1 MEKRRKWY
9 RKIIGCMFALNC
21 LALVWAGYRYLDTIV
36 PDELHLFVSKA
47 ENLDVS
53 LPIAGVFTGKNAEDI
68 SVNAAAMSKFSLN
81 EKIEI
86 SSSREGDYRAELKL
100 FGILPYKSMQVHVVE
115 SKRVMPS
122 GEVVGLYMEMEGILV
137 LGTGEVETDRGKLAP
152 AENIVKS
159 GDYILQV
166 GEKKVVT
173 ISEMIEALQQAGEGK
188 VRLRLR
194 RDDKEIPVR
203 VENVLAKDGVYKIG
217 VWVREDT
224 EGIGTLTYIDEDNR
238 FGALGHGITDAD
250 TGVLLEKKKGSLYD
264 AQVTDISRGEE
275 GNPGELSGI
284 VYLSPESLLGQID
297 SNSPYGI
304 FGKIKKTEQVYDY
317 RKSMEIGLKQDI
329 HTGPATILCQVDGS
343 VKEYTI
349 VIRKI
354 SINSTDNKG
363 MEIEVTD
370 PELIRLTGGIV
381 QGMSGAPIIQD
392 GKCIGAVTHV
402 FVRNPLLGYATFIE
416 RMLEN

>member
-1 MEKRRKWY
+1 MENRQKWY
-9 RKIIGCMFALNC
+9 RRIIGCMFILNC
-21 LALVWAGYRYLDTIV
+21 LAVVWVSYRYLDMVV
-36 PDELHLFVSKA
+36 PDEMHMFVSEAGK
-47 ENLDVS
+47 LDVS
-53 LPIAGVFTGKNAEDI
+53 LPIAGIFTGKNAEDI

-86 SSSREGDYRAELKL
+86 SASREGDYRAELKL
-100 FGILPYKSMQVHVVE
+100 FGIFPYKSMQVHVVE

-137 LGTGEVETDRGKLAP
+137 LGTGEVDTEHGKLAP
-152 AENIVKS
+152 AENIIKS

-166 GEKKVVT
+166 GTKKVGN
-173 ISEMIEALQQAGEGK
+173 ISEMIEALQQEGAGK
-188 VRLRLR
+188 VHLQIR
-194 RDDKEIPVR
+194 RDNQEMEVR
-203 VENVLAKDGVYKIG
+203 IENVLAKDGTYKIG

-250 TGVLLEKKKGSLYD
+250 TGVLLEKKKGNLYD
-264 AQVTDISRGEE
+264 AEVTDISRGEE
-275 GNPGELSGI
+275 GDPGELSGT
-284 VYLSPESLLGQID
+284 VYLSPDALLGQID

-304 FGKIKKTEQVYDY
+304 FGKIEKDKPAYDY
-317 RKSMEIGLKQDI
+317 RKSMEIGLKQEI
-329 HTGPATILCQVDGS
+329 HTGPATILCQVDGD
-343 VKEYTI
+343 VQEYTI
-349 VIRKI
+349 AIRKI
-354 SINSTDNKG
+354 AINSTDNKG

-381 QGMSGAPIIQD
+381 QGMSGAPILQD

-416 RMLEN
+416 RMLEK

>member
-9 RKIIGCMFALNC
+9 RRIIGCMFILNC
-21 LALVWAGYRYLDTIV
+21 LVLVWAGYRYLDTIV
-36 PDELHLFVSKA
+36 PDELHLFVSKS

-53 LPIAGVFTGKNAEDI
+53 LPIAGIFTGKNAEDI

-100 FGILPYKSMQVHVVE
+100 FGIFPYKSMQVHVVE

-122 GEVVGLYMEMEGILV
+122 GEVVGLYMEMKGILV
-137 LGTGEVETDRGKLAP
+137 LGTGEVETERGKLAP

-166 GEKKVVT
+166 EEKKVVT

-188 VRLRLR
+188 VRLQIR
-194 RDDKEIPVR
+194 RDDKEMPVR
-203 VENVLAKDGVYKIG
+203 VENVLAEDGMYKIG

-264 AQVTDISRGEE
+264 AQVTDITRGEE

-284 VYLSPESLLGQID
+284 VYLSPESLVGQID

-304 FGKIKKTEQVYDY
+304 FGKIEKSVYDY
-317 RKSMEIGLKQDI
+317 SKSVEIGLKQEV
-329 HTGPATILCQVDGS
+329 HTGAATILCQVDGS
-343 VKEYTI
+343 VREYEI
-349 VIRKI
+349 AIRKI

-381 QGMSGAPIIQD
+381 QGMSGAPILQD

-416 RMLEN
+416 RMLEK

>member
-9 RKIIGCMFALNC
+9 RRIIGCMFILNC
-21 LALVWAGYRYLDTIV
+21 LVLVWAGYRYLDTIV
-36 PDELHLFVSKA
+36 PDELHLFVSKS

-53 LPIAGVFTGKNAEDI
+53 LPIAGIFTGKNAEDI

-86 SSSREGDYRAELKL
+86 SASREGDYRAELKL
-100 FGILPYKSMQVHVVE
+100 FGIFPYKSMQVHVVE

-137 LGTGEVETDRGKLAP
+137 LGTGEVETERGKLAP

-166 GEKKVVT
+166 EEKKVVT
-173 ISEMIEALQQAGEGK
+173 ISEMVEALQQAGAGK
-188 VRLRLR
+188 VQLQIR
-194 RDDKEIPVR
+194 RDDKEMPVR
-203 VENVLAKDGVYKIG
+203 VENVLAKDGMYKIG

-264 AQVTDISRGEE
+264 AQVTDITRGEE

-284 VYLSPESLLGQID
+284 VYLSPESLVGQID

-304 FGKIKKTEQVYDY
+304 FGKIEKSVYDY
-317 RKSMEIGLKQDI
+317 SKSMEIGLKQEI
-329 HTGPATILCQVDGS
+329 HTGAATILCQVDGS
-343 VKEYTI
+343 VREYEI
-349 VIRKI
+349 AIRKI

-381 QGMSGAPIIQD
+381 QGMSGAPILQD

-416 RMLEN
+416 RMLEK

>member
-1 MEKRRKWY
+1 MDKRRKWY
-9 RKIIGCMFALNC
+9 RKIIGCMFILNC
-21 LALVWAGYRYLDTIV
+21 LVLVWAGYRYLDTVV
-36 PDELHLFVSKA
+36 PDEMHLFVSKA
-47 ENLDVS
+47 ENLDIS
-53 LPIAGVFTGKNAEDI
+53 LPIAGMFTGTNAEDI

-100 FGILPYKSMQVHVVE
+100 FGIFPYKSMQVHVVE

-137 LGTGEVETDRGKLAP
+137 LGTGEVETERGKLAP
-152 AENIVKS
+152 AENIVKT
-159 GDYILQV
+159 GDYILKV
-166 GEKKVVT
+166 EDKKVGN
-173 ISEMIEALQQAGEGK
+173 ISEMIKALQQAGDGK
-188 VRLRLR
+188 VRLQIR
-194 RDDKEIPVR
+194 RDDKEMGIR
-203 VENVLAKDGVYKIG
+203 VENVLAKDGIYKIG

-284 VYLSPESLLGQID
+284 VYLSPESLLGRID

-304 FGKIKKTEQVYDY
+304 FGKMEEEKQIYDY
-317 RKSMEIGLKQDI
+317 RKGMEIGLKQEI

-343 VKEYTI
+343 VQEYTI
-349 VIRKI
+349 AIRKI

-381 QGMSGAPIIQD
+381 QGMSGAPILQD

>member
-9 RKIIGCMFALNC
+9 RRIIGCMFILNC
-21 LALVWAGYRYLDTIV
+21 LVLVWAGYRYLDTIV
-36 PDELHLFVSKA
+36 PDELHLFVSKS

-53 LPIAGVFTGKNAEDI
+53 LPIAGIFTGKNAEDI

-86 SSSREGDYRAELKL
+86 SSSREGDYRAELKI
-100 FGILPYKSMQVHVVE
+100 FGIFPYKSMQVHVVE
-115 SKRVMPS
+115 SKRIMPS

-137 LGTGEVETDRGKLAP
+137 LGTGEVETERGKLAP

-166 GEKKVVT
+166 EEKKVVT

-188 VRLRLR
+188 VRLQIR
-194 RDDKEIPVR
+194 RDDKEMPVR
-203 VENVLAKDGVYKIG
+203 VENVLAKDGMYKIG

-264 AQVTDISRGEE
+264 AQVTDITRGEE

-284 VYLSPESLLGQID
+284 VYLSPESLVGQID

-304 FGKIKKTEQVYDY
+304 FGKIEKSVYDY
-317 RKSMEIGLKQDI
+317 SKSVEIGLKQEI
-329 HTGPATILCQVDGS
+329 HTGAATILCQVDGS
-343 VKEYTI
+343 VREYEI
-349 VIRKI
+349 AIRKI

-381 QGMSGAPIIQD
+381 QGMSGAPILQD

-416 RMLEN
+416 RMLEK

>member
-9 RKIIGCMFALNC
+9 RRIIGCMFILNC
-21 LALVWAGYRYLDTIV
+21 LVLVWAGYRYLDTIV
-36 PDELHLFVSKA
+36 PDELHLFVSKS

-53 LPIAGVFTGKNAEDI
+53 LPIAGIFTGKNAEDI

-86 SSSREGDYRAELKL
+86 SASREGDYRAELKL
-100 FGILPYKSMQVHVVE
+100 FGIFPYKSMQVHVME

-137 LGTGEVETDRGKLAP
+137 LGTGEVETERGKLAP

-166 GEKKVVT
+166 EEKKVVT
-173 ISEMIEALQQAGEGK
+173 ISEMVEALQQAGAGK
-188 VRLRLR
+188 VQLQIR
-194 RDDKEIPVR
+194 RDDKEMPVR
-203 VENVLAKDGVYKIG
+203 VENVLAKDGMYKIG

-264 AQVTDISRGEE
+264 AQVTDITRGEE

-284 VYLSPESLLGQID
+284 VYLSPESLVGQID

-304 FGKIKKTEQVYDY
+304 FGKIEKSVYDY
-317 RKSMEIGLKQDI
+317 SKSMEIGLKQEI
-329 HTGPATILCQVDGS
+329 HTGAATILCQVDGS
-343 VKEYTI
+343 VREYEI
-349 VIRKI
+349 AIRKI

-381 QGMSGAPIIQD
+381 QGMSGAPILQD

-416 RMLEN
+416 RMLEK